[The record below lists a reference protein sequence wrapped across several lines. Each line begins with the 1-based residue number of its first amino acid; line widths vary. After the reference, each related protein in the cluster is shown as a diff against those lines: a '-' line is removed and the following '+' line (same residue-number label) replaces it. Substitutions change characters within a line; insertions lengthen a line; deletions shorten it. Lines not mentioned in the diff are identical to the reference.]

1 VIEVDAMHPHT
12 QIDPDVARIAALI
25 GDPSRAAILLA
36 LSDGRALPAG
46 ELARHASISP
56 QTASAHLD
64 KLFRAHLLAVEV
76 QGRHH
81 YYRLRSPQVAQ
92 LLESLSIVARP
103 AITPPHSHSA
113 KALRFARICYDH
125 LAGELGVAVTRALCD
140 HRCLHDGEAGYVV
153 TDKGQGWFRSLG
165 VDVNE
170 LRASRR
176 PLTRRCLDW
185 SERRPHLAGGLGA
198 ALASRFVQ
206 LNWIAR
212 ARSGRVVHLTD
223 GGKTGLRARLALNF

>member
-1 VIEVDAMHPHT
+1 MDSHP
-12 QIDPDVARIAALI
+12 QIDPNVARIATLI

-36 LSDGRALPAG
+36 LLDGRALPAG

-64 KLFRAHLLAVEV
+64 KLFRAHLLSVEI

-92 LLESLSIVARP
+92 LLESLSTVVPP
-103 AITPPHSHSA
+103 APAPAHSA
-113 KALRFARICYDH
+113 STKSLRFARICYDH
-125 LAGELGVAVTRALCD
+125 LAGKLGVAVTRALCD
-140 HRCLHDGEAGYVV
+140 HCYIHDGEVGYMV
-153 TDKGQGWFRSLG
+153 TNSGKAWFASLG
-165 VDVNE
+165 VDVEE

-198 ALASRFVQ
+198 ALANRLVK
-206 LNWIAR
+206 LNWITR
-212 ARSGRVVHLTD
+212 ARTGRIVHLTEK
-223 GGKTGLRARLALNF
+223 GERALRAQLELNF

>member
-1 VIEVDAMHPHT
+1 MRPPT
-12 QIDPDVARIAALI
+12 QLDPDVARIAALI

-56 QTASAHLD
+56 QTASSHLD

-92 LLESLSIVARP
+92 LLESLSIVAPP
-103 AITPPHSHSA
+103 APAAAHSDSA

-125 LAGELGVAVTRALCD
+125 LAGKLGVAVTRALCD
-140 HRCLHDGEAGYVV
+140 HCYIHDGEVGYIV
-153 TDKGQGWFRSLG
+153 TDKGKTWFGSLG
-165 VDVNE
+165 IDVEE

-176 PLTRRCLDW
+176 RLTRRCLDW
-185 SERRPHLAGGLGA
+185 SERRSHLAGGLGA
-198 ALASRFVQ
+198 ALANRFVK

-212 ARSGRVVHLTD
+212 PRNGPRRTFD
-223 GGKTGLRARLALNF
+223 

>member
-1 VIEVDAMHPHT
+1 MDSHP
-12 QIDPDVARIAALI
+12 QLDPNVARIATLI

-36 LSDGRALPAG
+36 LLDGRALPAG

-64 KLFRAHLLAVEV
+64 KLFRAHLLSVEI

-92 LLESLSIVARP
+92 LLESLSTVVPP
-103 AITPPHSHSA
+103 APAPAHSDST
-113 KALRFARICYDH
+113 KSLRFARICYDH
-125 LAGELGVAVTRALCD
+125 LAGKLGVAVTRALCD
-140 HRCLHDGEAGYVV
+140 HCYIHDGEVGYMV
-153 TDKGQGWFRSLG
+153 TNSGKAWFASLG
-165 VDVNE
+165 VDVEE

-198 ALASRFVQ
+198 ALANRLVK
-206 LNWIAR
+206 LNWITR
-212 ARSGRVVHLTD
+212 ARTGRIVHLTEK
-223 GGKTGLRARLALNF
+223 GERALRAQLELNF